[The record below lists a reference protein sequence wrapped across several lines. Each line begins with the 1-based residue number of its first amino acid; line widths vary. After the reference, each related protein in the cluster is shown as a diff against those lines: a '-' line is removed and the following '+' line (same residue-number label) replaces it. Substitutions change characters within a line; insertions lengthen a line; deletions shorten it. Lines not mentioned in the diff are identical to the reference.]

1 MRRWEARCPE
11 CTCVSMKPGATSRPR
26 ASISVSTAPSK
37 RKPTCRTRSFSY
49 TTTPSGMSV
58 WVLPAKPITHP
69 PRTRVLISGSGRA
82 LDSRRSS
89 LCGRGR
95 TRQRGHR
102 ARPLTLPSPPMGER
116 DKNDAL
122 DAESG
127 GTDPA
132 RLRDV
137 DHDAVGAVVLHLDV
151 AVLVL
156 PIADSEG
163 LVDVMARLR
172 ARRGQ
177 PLGDGLEA
185 FDLEA
190 DVMDTA
196 EALAALDSGHRVVL
210 EIQDGQI
217 EVAVAEIVAAGVG
230 AVDLADLL
238 HPEHVD
244 VELGGLVHV
253 LGRQRDVLDLGH
265 EISPVGMSFP
275 LSGYVHPR

>member
-1 MRRWEARCPE
+1 M
-11 CTCVSMKPGATSRPR
+11 
-26 ASISVSTAPSK
+26 
-37 RKPTCRTRSFSY
+37 
-49 TTTPSGMSV
+49 
-58 WVLPAKPITHP
+58 
-69 PRTRVLISGSGRA
+69 
-82 LDSRRSS
+82 
-89 LCGRGR
+89 
-95 TRQRGHR
+95 
-102 ARPLTLPSPPMGER
+102 ARPLIQLSSRLRASPFSSNRGPLPRWGR
-116 DKNDAL
+116 GIGNDAL

-190 DVMDTA
+190 DVMDAA

-244 VELGGLVHV
+244 
-253 LGRQRDVLDLGH
+253 
-265 EISPVGMSFP
+265 
-275 LSGYVHPR
+275 

>member
-1 MRRWEARCPE
+1 MRRPCHGTPPHSTQLSPQGFALQLE
-11 CTCVSMKPGATSRPR
+11 PR
-26 ASISVSTAPSK
+26 
-37 RKPTCRTRSFSY
+37 
-49 TTTPSGMSV
+49 
-58 WVLPAKPITHP
+58 
-69 PRTRVLISGSGRA
+69 
-82 LDSRRSS
+82 
-89 LCGRGR
+89 
-95 TRQRGHR
+95 
-102 ARPLTLPSPPMGER
+102 PSPPMGER
-116 DKNDAL
+116 DESSAL

-127 GTDPA
+127 RADPA

-156 PIADSEG
+156 PIPDSEG

-190 DVMDTA
+190 DVMDAA

-230 AVDLADLL
+230 TVDLADLF

-265 EISPVGMSFP
+265 EISPVGMSFRYP
-275 LSGYVHPR
+275 ARSILATWLFRHSPRETNPGRLRQMFSVCLMIASTGASMSNGSAT